1 MPFPLIRSVGKPVFP
16 KFHRINKKDSAHGKC
31 EPKERVAHCSSVK
44 LRGFSVIYDFF
55 EGYVFMKP
63 NMIKKWSIALLV
75 AAGATGLT
83 GCEGMRVDEGAGTAT
98 NNGNIAVSQNG
109 AALKANL
116 SKNVVVPVVLTSK
129 SIPHQ

>member
-1 MPFPLIRSVGKPVFP
+1 
-16 KFHRINKKDSAHGKC
+16 
-31 EPKERVAHCSSVK
+31 
-44 LRGFSVIYDFF
+44 
-55 EGYVFMKP
+55 MKP

-98 NNGNIAVSQNG
+98 NNGNIAVSPNG

-116 SKNVVVPVVLTSK
+116 SGIYLHPEAASLSWLT
-129 SIPHQ
+129 